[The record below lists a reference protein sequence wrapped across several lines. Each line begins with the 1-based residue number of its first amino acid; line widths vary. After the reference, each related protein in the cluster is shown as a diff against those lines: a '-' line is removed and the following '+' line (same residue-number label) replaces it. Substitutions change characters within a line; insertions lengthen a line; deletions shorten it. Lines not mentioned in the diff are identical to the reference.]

1 MTPRKAS
8 LRVAHQGTCPNA
20 SKTALES
27 VGRGSGCTCSPSY
40 YTFRRS
46 RDGRPVKG
54 KRVKDRRVAERALT
68 AVQFEID
75 EGRTGQKRQTDL
87 TFGAWADGWESI
99 TEGRVRAGDLKPR
112 TLQAYR
118 ETLVLSRLA
127 FADVPLRELGPSD
140 LRGFYEMVETQR
152 PASRL
157 RHLRQLSACLSAAVD
172 EGNLQ
177 ANPLPVFIKKLKL
190 RAPKRGKAPF
200 EDDELARLWTALAAY
215 EAVYLYAARFSTETG
230 ARLGELVALDWTN
243 VDLTNGRVLI
253 EHTWDDRDGLLPPK
267 DREAR
272 TVYLTAEARAV
283 LEAWVGVAGP
293 QTEGPVFPNPLTGGR
308 LQRRVAQRRLETA
321 MNDAGIPKLHAELR
335 LPRSFHSLRYTTSNL
350 MQRRGY
356 HPRLIEQTLGHGSLE
371 LTYGVYGGWTPEQ
384 LAAEATRA
392 GAE

>member
-1 MTPRKAS
+1 M
-8 LRVAHQGTCPNA
+8 
-20 SKTALES
+20 
-27 VGRGSGCTCSPSY
+27 
-40 YTFRRS
+40 
-46 RDGRPVKG
+46 
-54 KRVKDRRVAERALT
+54 
-68 AVQFEID
+68 
-75 EGRTGQKRQTDL
+75 
-87 TFGAWADGWESI
+87 
-99 TEGRVRAGDLKPR
+99 KPR

-118 ETLVLSRLA
+118 ETLALGRIALGDIPV
-127 FADVPLRELGPSD
+127 RELGPAE
-140 LRGFYEMVETQR
+140 LRGLYEMVEKQQ

-157 RHLRQLSACLSAAVD
+157 RHLRQLSACLQAAVD
-172 EGNLQ
+172 EGHLQ

-215 EAVYLYAARFSTETG
+215 EDVYLYACRFSVETG

-253 EHTWDDRDGLLPPK
+253 EFTFDDRDGLLAPK

-283 LEAWVGVAGP
+283 LEAWVGVTGT

-308 LQRRVAQRRLETA
+308 MQRRVAQRRLDDA
-321 MNDAGIPKLHAELR
+321 MTDAGVPKLHAELR
-335 LPRSFHSLRYTTSNL
+335 LPRSFHSLRYTTSVL

-371 LTYGVYGGWTPEQ
+371 LTYGVYGGWTPDQ
-384 LAAEATRA
+384 LATEAGRSV
-392 GAE
+392 E